1 MMRLEISVLASR
13 DLYEIHG
20 VGLGRYG
27 PAPADA
33 YLAKLFS
40 TFEHIAQWP
49 SAARERLSVRPSIRL
64 FRRDAHIILYRVI
77 LYRVEGETVLIL
89 RVLHHNAN
97 WLDLL

>member
-13 DLYEIHG
+13 DLYEIHS

-49 SAARERLSVRPSIRL
+49 FAARERLSVRPSIRL
-64 FRRDAHIILYRVI
+64 FRRDAHNI